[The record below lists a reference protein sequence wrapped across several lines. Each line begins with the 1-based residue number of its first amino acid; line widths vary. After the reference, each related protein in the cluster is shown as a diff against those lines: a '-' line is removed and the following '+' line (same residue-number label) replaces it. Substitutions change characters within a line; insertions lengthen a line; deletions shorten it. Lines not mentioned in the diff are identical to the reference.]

1 MKNYLINF
9 MCKGEN
15 EITLCEKEHSYH
27 FGLEIEE
34 KIKCEANVSKLYM
47 HTTISMN
54 DAPKLHILFNAFI
67 TM

>member
-34 KIKCEANVSKLYM
+34 KIKCEANVSKITDLQKEFENM
-47 HTTISMN
+47 PTTISS
-54 DAPKLHILFNAFI
+54 